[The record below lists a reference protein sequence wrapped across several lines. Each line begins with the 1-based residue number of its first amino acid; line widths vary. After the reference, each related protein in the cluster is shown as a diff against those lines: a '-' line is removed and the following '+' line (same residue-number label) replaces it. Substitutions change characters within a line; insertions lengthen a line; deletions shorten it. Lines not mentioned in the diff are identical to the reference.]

1 MTQIA
6 ETLSRI
12 TRFEIE
18 AESLEPILIFSGIG
32 LLLSLVAVLTYGLD
46 LSAGFF

>member
-12 TRFEIE
+12 TGREIE
-18 AESLEPILIFSGIG
+18 AESLKPVLIFSAIG
-32 LLLSLVAVLTYGLD
+32 LAISLLAMLTYGLD
-46 LSAGFF
+46 LSPGFF